1 MSSTLIEK
9 FDLLGGD
16 FDLLKPLEELV
27 YFNPVLEEINA
38 SISRD
43 TQKLLI
49 PEVIQEHILTIAEE
63 TRIARSLCNP
73 INITTDSYT
82 WMRERGFEAVEIEEG
97 SEIPS
102 RRGEYEKFILKV
114 KKIAVRPSIT
124 NEMIEDS
131 KWDVMARNLDMATEA
146 MARLEDKKII
156 NTMIMGVP
164 NGSVITSGVGGV
176 GEKVADHYIQM
187 GDEPANGTLSWESIA
202 RARVLLRKEFKVPNT
217 MLINPTQ
224 MYDLLTGEGD
234 FIGNT
239 ERAYMVL
246 PEHIRNAM
254 MTGVIGNIGGMS
266 VIVSSEMTEGMA
278 LIFDRSK
285 YMVFAERRPLM
296 VEKFNDILRDMQDIV
311 MTQRFAV
318 GPMDR
323 NSAVL
328 LTGGRRGMFE

>member
-1 MSSTLIEK
+1 MSSALIEK
-9 FDLLGGD
+9 FDLLGGN
-16 FDLLKPLEELV
+16 FTLEKPLEELV
-27 YFNPVLEEINA
+27 YFNPTLEEVNA
-38 SISRD
+38 SIPRD
-43 TQKLLI
+43 AQKLLI

-63 TRIARSLCNP
+63 QRIARSLCNP
-73 INITTDSYT
+73 ITITTDSYT

-102 RRGEYEKFILKV
+102 RRGDYEKFVLKV

-131 KWDVMARNLDMATEA
+131 KWDIMARNLDMATKA
-146 MARLEDKKII
+146 MARLEDRKII
-156 NTMIMGVP
+156 HVMLMGVP
-164 NGSVITSGVGGV
+164 NGSAITKGVGGI
-176 GEKVADHYIQM
+176 GEQVADHYIQM
-187 GDEPANGTLSWESIA
+187 GDEPENGVLSWESIA
-202 RARVLLRKEFKVPNT
+202 RARVLLRKEFMTPNT

-234 FIGNT
+234 FIGST

-278 LIFDRSK
+278 LIFDRSEF
-285 YMVFAERRPLM
+285 MVFAERRPLM
-296 VEKFNDILRDMQDIV
+296 VEKYNDILRDMQDIV

-318 GPMDR
+318 GPMNR
-323 NSAVL
+323 NAAVL
-328 LTGGRRGMFE
+328 LSGGRTGMFD